1 MCYNL
6 APGRKSGWF
15 YRSFSLNILG
25 LWLVGLNH
33 TTREHPAL
41 RKMMSTTVSKSQIW
55 CVLQYSDASILFPII
70 VRIERLSATAEYTTM
85 NALTNIA
92 SKQILLRRGHVQ
104 IPRNFLIHIPDFD
117 VWRESGAPNLEVTIC
132 LTSERLVLD
141 CKYWRSDRV
150 LLINAQDDRLAFW
163 INIQGWWSVWRF
175 STPRL
180 QERLLRN
187 IFAIRFFHNTSKT
200 TSCWLLP
207 SAKWLLTDLGSIRF
221 EHSMIKNHNSSWAL
235 CLFYTSH
242 TRVCT
247 GKPNQVDCGS

>member
-92 SKQILLRRGHVQ
+92 SKQLLLRRGHVQ

-141 CKYWRSDRV
+141 
-150 LLINAQDDRLAFW
+150 
-163 INIQGWWSVWRF
+163 
-175 STPRL
+175 RL
-180 QERLLRN
+180 QHKAYGYLIMTKN
-187 IFAIRFFHNTSKT
+187 PAS
-200 TSCWLLP
+200 TSCSCFSILNRTTRIAQEWGP
-207 SAKWLLTDLGSIRF
+207 SQLQDILATF
-221 EHSMIKNHNSSWAL
+221 PPTAL
-235 CLFYTSH
+235 QDVETS
-242 TRVCT
+242 V
-247 GKPNQVDCGS
+247 